1 MVVFTTNHFSKY
13 VLVQKFVA
21 LSTPTIDEIT
31 KVEETTQ
38 TTQTSQTTV
47 SNPDTSDSTNMNLYA
62 SLLLGSGLLIVA
74 FMTLGKKK
82 VL

>member
-21 LSTPTIDEIT
+21 PSTPTIDEIT
-31 KVEETTQ
+31 KVEE

-74 FMTLGKKK
+74 FMTLRKKK